1 VSSYFRIVGLRIV
14 SSVGDGASPQRARI
28 ALVRAAIF
36 FTFWLM
42 ISGGNGILVAVGI
55 VAVAIA
61 TWTSLRLLP
70 VRGLR
75 MQPLAA
81 ATLTMHILR
90 HSAEAGIDVAWR
102 AFDPLLSLRSGFV
115 VFPSACQSAQRA
127 TLFAL
132 SSLQPGALP
141 AGTDQNDRMVVHC
154 LESGQ
159 PVVANMAVEEAL
171 FMRALKHD

>member
-1 VSSYFRIVGLRIV
+1 M
-14 SSVGDGASPQRARI
+14 SSVGDGASRQRARI
-28 ALVRAAIF
+28 ALARTAIF
-36 FTFWLM
+36 FAFWLM
-42 ISGGNGILVAVGI
+42 ISGGNGILLAVGI

-70 VRGLR
+70 ARGLR
-75 MQPLAA
+75 MRPLAA
-81 ATLTMHILR
+81 ATLAVHILR
-90 HSAEAGIDVAWR
+90 QSGEAGIDVAWR
-102 AFDPLLSLRSGFV
+102 AFDPLLALRSGFI
-115 VFPSACQSAQRA
+115 VFPSRLPIGSARNA
-127 TLFAL
+127 FCAL

-154 LESGQ
+154 LDSGQ